1 MRWPRLLEYAKDL
14 LMRFIGSI
22 LGIVAYGV
30 LLALLCYLLWRNGLY
45 QDALESYYNPAKT
58 GLLKQVNE

>member
-1 MRWPRLLEYAKDL
+1 MLWLHLLVYAKDL
-14 LMRFIGSI
+14 LTRLIDPI

-45 QDALESYYNPAKT
+45 QDTLESYYNPAKT
-58 GLLKQVNE
+58 VLLKQVNE